1 MDTRPMRF
9 GCCGP
14 IENMPAMRAAGYDYA
29 ELRVVDLR
37 PDDDETVYAPIKR
50 QIEDAGLPPEALNVF
65 IPPHHPVVG
74 PDRDLEGLRAYVT
87 TAMGRMRDLGT
98 RLVVFGS
105 GGARSTPPGFD
116 HHLVPGQLQDFLLLA
131 GGIAADHDMDLVIE
145 PLWRDVCD
153 TINTIVEGFVAA
165 RQSGHPRVW
174 TLADWFHVFHNDEP
188 LETLAEVA
196 PRLRHIH
203 VPVPPIAGAPEQ
215 PTDPGFDEFLDALLA
230 TGYDLRMSVE
240 DNGKRFTD
248 FQAQA
253 GPALDYLRARV
264 PAS

>member
-1 MDTRPMRF
+1 
-9 GCCGP
+9 
-14 IENMPAMRAAGYDYA
+14 MPAMRAAGYDYA

-37 PDDDETVYAPIKR
+37 PDDDDTVYAPIKR

-116 HHLVPGQLQDFLLLA
+116 HHRVPGQLQDFLLLA

-188 LETLAEVA
+188 LANRRRSRTA
-196 PRLRHIH
+196 PASHSRPRTSHSRR
-203 VPVPPIAGAPEQ
+203 AGAA
-215 PTDPGFDEFLDALLA
+215 DGSRVRRLPG
-230 TGYDLRMSVE
+230 RP
-240 DNGKRFTD
+240 
-248 FQAQA
+248 A
-253 GPALDYLRARV
+253 GHRL
-264 PAS
+264 